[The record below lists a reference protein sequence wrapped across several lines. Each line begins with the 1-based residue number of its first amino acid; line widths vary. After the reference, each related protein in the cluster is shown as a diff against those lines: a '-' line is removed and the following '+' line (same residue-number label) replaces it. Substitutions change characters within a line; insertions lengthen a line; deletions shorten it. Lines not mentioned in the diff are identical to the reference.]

1 MKKYLFKLLYIFLIW
16 FLFFQESCTTLKSG
30 TIGPVR
36 IETPLGFCHAGQT
49 ETDREYQL
57 LDDLGCEWLRV
68 DYHWNTIERTQGKFD
83 FQSTDQFTQVA
94 LQHNKKI
101 LAVLCYDADWMHD
114 DKRKQPYIPPE
125 YYDTFIRYVTA
136 TVTRYK
142 DQVSAFEIWNEPN
155 LRFRFWG
162 GSNEEFF
169 ELFKRTV
176 NAIKSIDP
184 TIIVTTPGICRGN
197 DKYLQ
202 KMFEA
207 GAMEHVDVISFH
219 PYAVTLPGYLKQIEQ
234 MQEKAQ
240 SFGFKGEYWIS
251 EMGYPTGGLYPTRVS
266 EDNLPARTVKT
277 LVYGLAK
284 NIRLITWYHLFD
296 EEKRKKSDSEDF
308 FGLVIRDKKYT
319 YKKGAYAF
327 RAIARNISYSYLM
340 NSEVKCNING
350 LQYYNFQQDN
360 GNCLLVLWSENRH
373 RKISL
378 SVPSLECLQWS
389 ISEPDIKALSG
400 SPIYIEIGKEPVVL
414 TFNNKEKTHENIIIK
429 DIKRKK

>member
-1 MKKYLFKLLYIFLIW
+1 MKECLFKKLLHIFLIW
-16 FLFFQESCTTLKSG
+16 LLFFQESCTTLKPEA
-30 TIGPVR
+30 IGPVR
-36 IETPLGFCHAGQT
+36 IETPLGLCHAGQT
-49 ETDREYQL
+49 KADREYQL

-68 DYHWNTIERTQGKFD
+68 DYHWNTIERTQGNFD
-83 FQSTDQFTQVA
+83 FQSTDQFTQAA

-101 LAVLCYDADWMHD
+101 LAVLCYDAAWMHD
-114 DKRKQPYIPPE
+114 DKKKQPYISPE
-125 YYDTFIRYVTA
+125 YYDAFIRYVTA

-155 LRFRFWG
+155 LKIRFWG
-162 GSNEEFF
+162 GNDKEFF

-176 NAIKSIDP
+176 NAIKSIDS
-184 TIIVTTPGICRGN
+184 TIIVTTPGICRGS

-219 PYAVTLPGYLKQIEQ
+219 PYAITLPGYLKQIEQ
-234 MQEKAQ
+234 MQETAQ

-266 EDNLPARTVKT
+266 EDKLPAKTVKT

-308 FGLVIRDKKYT
+308 FGLVIRDKEYT

-327 RAIARNISYSYLM
+327 RAIARNISHSYLM
-340 NSEVKCNING
+340 NPEVKCNISG
-350 LQYYNFQQDN
+350 LQYYNFRQDN
-360 GNCLLVLWSENRH
+360 GNCLLVLWSENGH
-373 RKISL
+373 RKLNL
-378 SVPSLECLQWS
+378 SVPSGECLQWD
-389 ISEPDIKALSG
+389 ISGPDIKTLSG
-400 SPIYIEIGKEPVVL
+400 SSMCIEIGKEPVVL
-414 TFNNKEKTHENIIIK
+414 TFSNKEKLHENIIIK
-429 DIKRKK
+429 DIK